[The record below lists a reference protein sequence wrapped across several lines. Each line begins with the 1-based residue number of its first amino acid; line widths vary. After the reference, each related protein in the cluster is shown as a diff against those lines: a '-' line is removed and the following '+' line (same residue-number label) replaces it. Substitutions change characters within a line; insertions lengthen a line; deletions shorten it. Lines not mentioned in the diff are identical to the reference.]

1 MNQTSRQVIEDAL
14 ATWVGQDEVLDAM
27 YATWAALGD
36 SPSLAGL
43 DSALTYQAQVGI
55 IYTLAERTR
64 LLAEWMAAAGEDGR
78 SSEEWMALE
87 PDPVIMAELN
97 NTAQA
102 QGIDRFFIY
111 LYVHSHL
118 LNQLGQPS
126 PFVQMEDIRS
136 RITIRPR

>member
-27 YATWAALGD
+27 YATWAALSD
-36 SPSLAGL
+36 SPSLEGL

-64 LLAEWMAAAGEDGR
+64 LLRQWTEAAGEAGR
-78 SSEEWMALE
+78 TSEEWMALE

-97 NTAQA
+97 LAAQV

-111 LYVHSHL
+111 LYVHSFL
-118 LNQLGQPS
+118 RDQLDEPA
-126 PFVQMEDIRS
+126 PFEQMDLIRL
-136 RITIRPR
+136 RISGRPR

>member
-43 DSALTYQAQVGI
+43 ETALTYQAQVGI

-64 LLAEWMAAAGEDGR
+64 LLGQWTEAAGEDGR

-97 NTAQA
+97 QAAQL

-111 LYVHSHL
+111 LYVHSFL
-118 LNQLGQPS
+118 LNQLDQPA
-126 PFVQMEDIRS
+126 PFEQMDLIRL
-136 RITIRPR
+136 RITPRPR